1 MLRRHWPIQAS
12 LFSLLC
18 VVLLLGA
25 PAFAQV
31 TSTAT
36 LSGQVTDQQNA
47 AIPGVDVSMVDKST
61 NNTLTASTNEAG
73 RYIFVN
79 VVPGTYTITFTKSG
93 FSSSKVQNQVVEVG
107 GSYTV
112 NMALQIGTTST
123 TVEVSATAGAELQT
137 TNASVGTT
145 LSGSTIIALP
155 NMGRDVSTL
164 AVLQPGVT
172 LGGYTAGAVF
182 DQNTYNLDGGN
193 VSDDMGGNTTGYETN
208 YTGIGGTQTGGMPS
222 GVVPAPLESVEE
234 FRVTTFNQGADYN
247 NALGSQVQMSTKR
260 GTNDFHG
267 AVYNYYFATDVGAA
281 NTWSNNHTPSD
292 FNGNALPYTPL
303 VSNHRERFGAA
314 LGGPF
319 STKRFLGDKWFFF
332 FNYEGSRFPNASTY
346 ERDVPTALM
355 RAGVIQV
362 ANSSGQYVPYNLNPG
377 PVTVNGVTYQP
388 AQCPGGLCDPRG
400 IGLNP
405 IVSQIWNKYMPL
417 PNDPNYAGTG
427 ADGYNV
433 QGYLSTIRAPLN
445 SDNWIG
451 RIDHDFNDKWR
462 WMTSYRYMRL
472 ISLTTNQVDI
482 GGALP
487 GDTLGT
493 PAAVAPRPQL
503 PSYFVTGL
511 TTNISANVINDFRY
525 SYLRNF
531 WQWSSANAPAQLPGL
546 GGAVEVGDGTGNT
559 SESTAALIPYNVNTQ
574 SVRQRF
580 WDGQDNM
587 LKDDITMIHG
597 NHLFQFGATYQRNF
611 DYHSRTDNG
620 NGINDQVVYQINDN
634 GINFTNSPY
643 IPTTVPT
650 SQQGNYEALYS
661 EVLGL
666 VSQPQVVYSRAGT
679 NLALQP
685 IGTPAFDKSIIPFY
699 EFYFGDTFH
708 VKPTL
713 TFTYSL
719 GYTLEMPPYELQG
732 KQVEL
737 VDSADQ
743 QVVTADY
750 LAQRQAA
757 ALKGQVYD
765 PELGF
770 ALVGN
775 VGNGLKYPYNP
786 FYGEWSPRASLAWN
800 PKFSDGVLGK
810 VLGNG
815 KTVIRGGYSRIW
827 GRLNGVN
834 LVLVPLLGVGL
845 LQPVTCAG
853 ASMTG
858 QCLGTGNV
866 SPATAFRI
874 GTDGLVAPLPAA
886 SATLSQP
893 FYPGVNGNASAGDV
907 DALDPNYKPERTDNF
922 TLSIQREVAR
932 AMTFEVGYMGRII
945 RNEYQ
950 TINLDAVPFM
960 TTLDGQ
966 SFAQAFGSMYQ
977 EMCGLQ
983 GGAICANP
991 NLNNV
996 VAQPFFEAALGGT
1009 SGAFCQGYSS
1019 CTAAVAAKEGSLIKA
1034 TAVSQLWQALN
1045 AASSWQLGRTMISA
1059 GCAAGAASCG
1069 GYTSLQATSISME
1082 TDLGYGN
1089 YNSIYSTFKTRE
1101 WNGLTVL
1108 SNFAYSRSLGTS
1120 PLAQYNSGNTAIDP
1134 WNMQAAYGASY
1145 FDIPLTY
1152 SLAMS
1157 YQPQWYK
1164 TQKGVVGHIVGGW
1177 NVAPLFTAQ
1186 SGAPIGV
1193 GYTEGSCTAC
1203 QAFGEATPPASV
1215 STVTENAVFA
1225 SMFTGG
1231 NSRNVDVSGS
1241 NGIATNNP
1249 YGQNLF
1255 SNPSQVYNEFRPC
1268 VLGIDTSCAGY
1279 GNLRGEPSWNLD
1291 ATAIK
1296 DIGVWKE
1303 GRVGASLHFQ
1313 ITNVLNHMQPSTPG
1327 SLSLSSPTTFGR
1339 ITSQANIPRNMEF
1352 GLRVHF

>member
-1 MLRRHWPIQAS
+1 MFRGYWPIRAGV
-12 LFSLLC
+12 FSLICAALFF
-18 VVLLLGA
+18 GA
-25 PAFAQV
+25 LAFPQA

-36 LSGQVTDQQNA
+36 VSGQVTDQQNA
-47 AIPGVDVSMVDKST
+47 AVPGVDVTMVDPST

-73 RYIFVN
+73 RYVFVN
-79 VVPGTYTITFTKSG
+79 VVPGTYNLTFSKQG
-93 FSSSKVQNQVVEVG
+93 FSTAKVQGQVVEVG
-107 GSYTV
+107 GSFTV
-112 NMALQIGTTST
+112 NMALSVGTTST
-123 TVEVSATAGAELQT
+123 TVEVTATAGAELQT

-145 LSGSTIIALP
+145 LSSSSILALP

-172 LGGYTAGAVF
+172 LSGYTAGAVF
-182 DQNTYNLDGGN
+182 DQNTYTLDGGN
-193 VSDDMGGNTTGYETN
+193 ISDDMAGNTTGYQTN
-208 YTGIGGTQTGGMPS
+208 YTGMGGTQTSGMPS
-222 GVVPAPLESVEE
+222 GVIPAPVESIEE
-234 FRVTTFNQGADYN
+234 LHVTTFNQGADFN
-247 NALGSQVQMSTKR
+247 NSLGSQVQMVTKR
-260 GTNDFHG
+260 GTNQFHG
-267 AVYNYYFATDVGAA
+267 AAYGYYFATDVGAA

-292 FNGNALPYTPL
+292 FNGVSLPYTPL
-303 VSNHRERFGAA
+303 VSNHRDRFGAA
-314 LGGPF
+314 LGGPLVPY
-319 STKRFLGDKWFFF
+319 KFLGGKTYFF
-332 FNYEGSRFPNASTY
+332 FNYEGSRFPNATTY

-355 RAGVIQV
+355 RDGVIQV
-362 ANSSGQYVPYNLNPG
+362 ANSAGQYVPYNLNPFA
-377 PVTVNGVTYQP
+377 VTVGGVTY
-388 AQCPGGLCDPRG
+388 PGSSLDPRG

-405 IVSQIWNKYMPL
+405 IVSEIWNKYMPL
-417 PNDPNYAGTG
+417 PNDPNYGGTG
-427 ADGYNV
+427 ADGYNT
-433 QGYLSTIRAPLN
+433 QGYLSTIRAPLD

-462 WMTSYRYMRL
+462 WMTSYRYMTL
-472 ISLTTNQVDI
+472 LSLTTNQVDI

-487 GDTLGT
+487 GDSFGT
-493 PAAVAPRPQL
+493 PAAVAPRPQK
-503 PSYFVTGL
+503 PSYFNTGL
-511 TTNISANVINDFRY
+511 TTNISANTINDFKY

-546 GGAVEVGDGTGNT
+546 GGAVEVGDGAAGTA
-559 SESTAALIPYNVNTQ
+559 ESTAALIPYNVNTQ

-597 NHLFQFGATYQRNF
+597 NHLFQFGGTYQRNF

-620 NGINDQVVYQINDN
+620 NGINDQVVYQITST

-643 IPTTVPT
+643 IPSTVPT
-650 SQQGNYEALYS
+650 SQQSSYENLYS

-666 VSQPQVVYSRAGT
+666 VAQPQVVYSRAGA

-685 IGTPAFDKSIIPFY
+685 IGTPAFDKSVIPFY
-699 EFYFGDTFH
+699 EEYFGDTWH
-708 VKPTL
+708 VKPSL

-719 GYTLEMPPYELQG
+719 GYTIEMPPKEEQG

-743 QVVTADY
+743 QVITSDY
-750 LAQRQAA
+750 LAQRQKA
-757 ALKGQVYD
+757 ALLGQVYD

-800 PKFSDGVLGK
+800 PKATDGLLGK
-810 VLGNG
+810 ILGNG

-866 SPATAFRI
+866 TAATAFRI

-886 SATLSQP
+886 SPTLSQP

-907 DALDPNYKPERTDNF
+907 DALDPNYRPERTDNF
-922 TLSIQREVAR
+922 TISIQREVAR
-932 AMTFEVGYMGRII
+932 VATFEVGYMGRII

-950 TINLDAVPFM
+950 TINLDAVPTM

-966 SFAQAFGSMYQ
+966 SFAQAFGALYT
-977 EMCGLQ
+977 EMCGLN

-996 VAQPFFEAALGGT
+996 VAQPFFEAALGGA
-1009 SGAFCQGYSS
+1009 SASFCQGYSS
-1019 CTAAVAAKEGSLIKA
+1019 CTAAVAAKETSLIKA
-1034 TAVSQLWQALN
+1034 TAVSQLWAAMN
-1045 AASSWQLGRTMISA
+1045 AAPSWTLGRTMISA
-1059 GCAAGAASCG
+1059 GCAAGATSCG
-1069 GYTSLQATSISME
+1069 GFTSLQATSISME

-1089 YNSIYSTFKTRE
+1089 YNSLYSTFRTRA
-1101 WNGLTVL
+1101 WNGLTIL
-1108 SNFAYSRSLGTS
+1108 SNFNYSRSLGTS

-1134 WNMQAAYGASY
+1134 WNMQAAYGSSY
-1145 FDIPLTY
+1145 FDYPLVY
-1152 SLAMS
+1152 SLAVS
-1157 YQPQWYK
+1157 YAPTFYK
-1164 TQKGVVGHIVGGW
+1164 SQKGVIGHIVGGW
-1177 NVAPLFTAQ
+1177 NIAPLFTAQ
-1186 SGAPIGV
+1186 SGSPIGV

-1215 STVTENAVFA
+1215 TTETENAVFA
-1225 SMFTGG
+1225 SPFTGG
-1231 NSRNVDVSGS
+1231 NSRNNNIAGS
-1241 NGIATNNP
+1241 NGIGTNNP
-1249 YGQNLF
+1249 YGLNMF
-1255 SNPSQVYNEFRPC
+1255 TNPSSIYNEFRPC
-1268 VLGIDTSCAGY
+1268 VLGVDTSCAGA
-1279 GNLRGEPSWNLD
+1279 GNIRGLPIWNLD

-1303 GRVGASLHFQ
+1303 GRVGASLSFQFTNILNHFQ
-1313 ITNVLNHMQPSTPG
+1313 PSNPS

-1339 ITSQANIPRNMEF
+1339 ITSQGNIPRNMEF